1 MRTTRFLTTLLVV
14 ASVNIAIAEAAP
26 QSSSNSPV
34 EITIDAK
41 KAGPEISP
49 FIYGQFI
56 EHLGRCIYGGIWA
69 EMLEDRK
76 FYYDITDH
84 YRPYGDS
91 TNTKFPVVSASP
103 WEVIGPPKSVEMDKD
118 DTFVG
123 EHTPRIAAGSGIR
136 QKDLAVVA
144 GKEYVG
150 YIWLKAAG
158 EKSKV
163 TISLTT
169 DDSKKRQQAATTT
182 VDSDEFTRFAF
193 SFKAPKTS
201 DHARLNIDVTEGPC
215 LVGAVSLMPEDNV
228 CGMRP
233 DTLAL
238 LKELHATIYRWP
250 GGNFVSGYN
259 WRDGVGPRDERPPRH
274 NPAWT
279 GVEHND
285 FGMDEFIRLCRT
297 IGAEPMIAVN
307 TGFGDDYSAAQEVEY
322 ANGSEETMGGS
333 WRVDSGHD
341 DPYDVKYWCVGNEMF
356 GNWQLGHLPLKQYVQ
371 KHNLVADAMHKV
383 DPELVLVGSCDL
395 GTQDSLGD
403 GKNARH
409 VSWSEGMLE
418 KCADNMNF
426 VSEHF
431 YCGRVPWTNEGK
443 IPIEQHVGLIR
454 EQIRKKA
461 ESHRELQA
469 KLGRKPDK
477 FIPIAMDEWNYW
489 HRDYVYG
496 ELGCQYNLAD
506 ALGIAAGLH
515 EYFRNSDIIKM
526 AEYAQTVN
534 VIGCIKTTK
543 TAAFFDTT
551 ALPLLLYRREFGNQP
566 LTVAGNPDE
575 SKLDIAAAKTEDGS
589 AITIGVVN
597 PQDKPVAIDAKVQ
610 GATLAP
616 KGTVWRIAGDNPE
629 AINTAEKQ
637 SVAISEPE
645 EVSTAKSLTVPAYSV
660 SVFRLP
666 IQQ

>member
-1 MRTTRFLTTLLVV
+1 MCTIRFLAVLLVLNT
-14 ASVNIAIAEAAP
+14 AGFALAEAARQP
-26 QSSSNSPV
+26 SSTGPIQ
-34 EITIDAK
+34 ITIDAS
-41 KAGPEISP
+41 KAGPDISQ

-76 FYYDITDH
+76 FYYDVNDD

-91 TNTKFPVVSASP
+91 PAGKFPIVSASP
-103 WEVIGPPKSVEMDKD
+103 WQVTGQAESVEMNKD
-118 DTFVG
+118 DAFVG
-123 EHTPRIAAGSGIR
+123 EHSPQIAAGSGIR

-144 GKEYVG
+144 GREYVG
-150 YIWLKAAG
+150 YIWLKAAD
-158 EKSKV
+158 EKAKV
-163 TISLTT
+163 TISLVSG
-169 DDSKKRQQAATTT
+169 DGKKNQNPATMI
-182 VDSDEFTRFAF
+182 VNADEFTRFPF
-193 SFKAPKTS
+193 SFKASRTS
-201 DHARLNIDVTEGPC
+201 DHAQLSIDVTEGPC

-228 CGMRP
+228 CGVRA

-238 LKELHATIYRWP
+238 LKELHGTIYRWP

-259 WRDGVGPRDERPPRH
+259 WRDGVGPRDERAPRK

-285 FGMDEFIRLCRT
+285 FGIDEFVRLCRT

-322 ANGSEETMGGS
+322 VNGPEDSIGGS
-333 WRVDSGHD
+333 WRTESGRD
-341 DPYDVKYWCVGNEMF
+341 EPYDVKYWCVGNEMF
-356 GNWQLGHLPLKQYVQ
+356 GNWQLGHIPLKQYVL
-371 KHNLVADAMHKV
+371 KHNLVAEAMRKV
-383 DPELVLVGSCDL
+383 DPEILLVGSCDL
-395 GTQDSLGD
+395 DTQDSLGD

-409 VSWSEGMLE
+409 VGWSEGMLE
-418 KCADNMNF
+418 QCADNMDF

-431 YCGRVPWTNEGK
+431 YCGRVPWTKDGK
-443 IPIEQHVGLIR
+443 VPVEQHVGLLR

-461 ESHRELQA
+461 ATHRELQA
-469 KLGRKPDK
+469 KLGRKPED

-489 HRDYVYG
+489 HREYVYG

-506 ALGIAAGLH
+506 ALGVAAGLH

-534 VIGCIKTTK
+534 VIGCVKTTK

-551 ALPLLLYRREFGNQP
+551 ALPLLLYRREFGTQP
-566 LTVAGNPDE
+566 LTVSGNPDE
-575 SKLDIAAAKTEDGS
+575 NKLDIAAAKTEDGS
-589 AITIGVVN
+589 AITVGVVN
-597 PQDKPVAIDAKVQ
+597 PQEKPVAIAAMFSGAK
-610 GATLAP
+610 LAP
-616 KGTVWRIAGDNPE
+616 KGTVWRITADSPD

-637 SVAISEPE
+637 AVAISEPQE
-645 EVSTAKSLTVPAYSV
+645 ISTSEKLIAPPFSA
-660 SVFRLP
+660 SVFRIPL
-666 IQQ
+666 QQ